1 MAKLKVYGGVERG
14 RGKSEVRTI
23 VATTSQKRAAEIL
36 GLSLSAIRNYYDESG
51 CELELKVALAE
62 PESVF
67 QASTSRGNDFIK
79 VDFR

>member
-36 GLSLSAIRNYYDESG
+36 GLSLSAIRNYYVSG
-51 CELELKVALAE
+51 KHLQGE
-62 PESVF
+62 
-67 QASTSRGNDFIK
+67 
-79 VDFR
+79 